1 MIKSV
6 TYNILLF
13 LFIFNIPIYSFI
25 GSGYVSAAIS
35 LLILVIVPGYF
46 KNLIKLMKDKV
57 VFMILIIYLI
67 FLLSTISST
76 TFHNIYDF
84 TIQKTII
91 NGVLSFISSVI
102 FSALFYSYF
111 KNKTIERSFYFVLLI
126 QSFIIILMLVS
137 PEIRNM
143 IQSAIRSD
151 EDIEKM
157 AIYGGVRGLGL
168 SDSVAFGLAATMGL
182 LGYIFVFYLKSL
194 KALSI
199 YKIIIF
205 LMCFIA
211 ALSAGRTSFLGFVL
225 GISILIFQ
233 SITPK
238 TILIYLKYSI
248 LSTLV
253 CIITYFILIN
263 LPSIGSTIQSY
274 SAYAFQPIIN
284 YIEYGSFSVSSTERL
299 QSMYFLPDNATTI
312 FFGDGKY
319 TNSDGTYYMHTDSG
333 YMRFMLYFGVLGSL
347 IPYTAFIFFL
357 YYTVSR
363 IKGKNKSFFVGIIIL
378 SFIYHY
384 KGEIVFFN
392 VNYMKIIFLLS
403 LTYILINKMNYFE
416 EKREV

>member
-1 MIKSV
+1 MMKSS

-35 LLILVIVPGYF
+35 LLILIIVPGYF
-46 KNLIKLMKDKV
+46 KNLTELMKDKV
-57 VFMILIIYLI
+57 VFITLIIYLM

-76 TFHNIYDF
+76 TFHNVYDF

-91 NGVLSFISSVI
+91 NGALSFISSII

-111 KNKTIERSFYFVLLI
+111 KNKKIERNFYFVLLI
-126 QSFIIILMLVS
+126 QSVIIILMLVS
-137 PEIRNM
+137 PEIRDI
-143 IQSAIRSD
+143 IQSKIRSD
-151 EDIEKM
+151 EDIERM

-182 LGYIFVFYLKSL
+182 LGYIFVFYLKSI
-194 KALSI
+194 KAWSI

-211 ALSAGRTSFLGFVL
+211 ALSAGRTSFLGFAL
-225 GISILIFQ
+225 GISMVIFQ

-238 TILIYLKYSI
+238 TIFTYIKYS
-248 LSTLV
+248 LLTLLV
-253 CIITYFILIN
+253 CIIIYFILIN

-284 YIEYGSFSVSSTERL
+284 YIEHGSVSVSSTERL

-319 TNSDGTYYMHTDSG
+319 TNSDGTYYMHTDTG
-333 YMRFMLYFGVLGSL
+333 YMRFMLYFGALGSL
-347 IPYTAFIFFL
+347 IPYTAFLYFL
-357 YYTVSR
+357 YYSATR
-363 IKGKNKSFFVGIIIL
+363 IKEKNNSFFIGIIIL

-392 VNYMKIIFLLS
+392 VNYMKVIFLFSLS
-403 LTYILINKMNYFE
+403 YILINKME
-416 EKREV
+416 RIEARR